1 MLFFDDFTIDLQA
14 EIHDVKV
21 RLSNY
26 PVLSEFRCYASDMF
40 EQFNSRQVH
49 SIINNMFD
57 EHMDL
62 DYMMKSHVIS
72 DHFPMH
78 TKDRLEI
85 NKSWHKNKGWLTFGM
100 IFTGFEKYMQPLN
113 FISEYY
119 GEKYGMYFA
128 WLVHYTGQLIIPS
141 IIGTAILIWQI
152 VGKF

>member
-1 MLFFDDFTIDLQA
+1 
-14 EIHDVKV
+14 
-21 RLSNY
+21 
-26 PVLSEFRCYASDMF
+26 
-40 EQFNSRQVH
+40 
-49 SIINNMFD
+49 
-57 EHMDL
+57 MDL